1 MSIQTS
7 QFIPLHLSFIS
18 YLSKKYSL
26 FIRHLMEDNYY
37 LNIFTLPVNYRFLMF
52 FWCWLASFFFFF
64 HILICLPFNLVI
76 DPDARKH
83 WKQKEKG
90 VAEDDMDR

>member
-1 MSIQTS
+1 M
-7 QFIPLHLSFIS
+7 
-18 YLSKKYSL
+18 
-26 FIRHLMEDNYY
+26 
-37 LNIFTLPVNYRFLMF
+37 FTGK
-52 FWCWLASFFFFF
+52 FFFFF